1 MVTTLTKAVLMCLR
15 SQGRIRVR
23 AIPLSVL
30 IGLAV
35 MGSLIVWTKEGVYMK
50 QKYAS
55 RFNAGK
61 KSFLSLVIPS
71 KHSMVCKKAHITSI
85 VTLLLLAAESIHLSI
100 WFLQKEC
107 QEHLGSGC

>member
-1 MVTTLTKAVLMCLR
+1 M
-15 SQGRIRVR
+15 
-23 AIPLSVL
+23 L

-85 VTLLLLAAESIHLSI
+85 VTLLLLAATSIHLSLF
-100 WFLQKEC
+100 FLFCLFVFNFYFYFYNKNVN
-107 QEHLGSGC
+107 SS